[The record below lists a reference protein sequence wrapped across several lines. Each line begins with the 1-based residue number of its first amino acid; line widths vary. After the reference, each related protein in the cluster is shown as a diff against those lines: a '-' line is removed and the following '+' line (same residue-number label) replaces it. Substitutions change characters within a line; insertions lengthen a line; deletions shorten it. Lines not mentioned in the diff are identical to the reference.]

1 MFGRSLQISITLC
14 VCCMCCGFQ
23 TEKREISMYLC
34 LFSADRTWFF
44 AHLAANVCVRCIWVS
59 NKRNVFVCEP
69 NNIIIIIIIWNW
81 TWIMDQNVQILRTEI
96 NYRYHTHATYLN
108 TLNTN
113 LSSNNAVIIFNEG
126 EKTQIN
132 THARIRKQIVSLFLW
147 FLCRFHKKLEKK

>member
-23 TEKREISMYLC
+23 TEKREIGMCSC

-44 AHLAANVCVRCIWVS
+44 AHEAANVCVRCIWVTIPTTS
-59 NKRNVFVCEP
+59 SSSSFE
-69 NNIIIIIIIWNW
+69 IGLELW
-81 TWIMDQNVQILRTEI
+81 TK
-96 NYRYHTHATYLN
+96 THRFFELKSTTDTIYSCDASKYTR
-108 TLNTN
+108 NTN

-132 THARIRKQIVSLFLW
+132 TLIQKQIVSLFLW
-147 FLCRFHKKLEKK
+147 FLCQKTEKK